1 MVWTKIV
8 SEMSKI
14 SYGTWLTIYSEAIAE
29 LLSRA
34 GYDWITID
42 LEHTAIS
49 LTQAEKLI
57 RVIDLCGVKPIV
69 RVSSNDSA
77 EIKRILDFG
86 AKGII
91 IPMIN
96 NVEDVKKAISA
107 SFYPPSGSR
116 GMGLYRAQ
124 GYGDKDKK
132 EKYINDDAEQ
142 IELYLNIESREAVE
156 NIESIFDSDITG
168 YFLGPYDL
176 SASIGSPGKFDTLEF
191 IDLEKKIMRA
201 AEKYNIKRGI
211 HVVEPSKKDLIEKQ
225 SLGYDMIAFSVDI
238 RMLDYVARIPFRDE

>member
-1 MVWTKIV
+1 
-8 SEMSKI
+8 MSKT

-29 LLSRA
+29 ILSRA

-69 RVSSNDSA
+69 RVSSNNSA
-77 EIKRILDFG
+77 EIKKILDFG

-107 SFYPPSGSR
+107 CFYPPSGSVSYTH
-116 GMGLYRAQ
+116 LTLPT
-124 GYGDKDKK
+124 
-132 EKYINDDAEQ
+132 N
-142 IELYLNIESREAVE
+142 REV
-156 NIESIFDSDITG
+156 
-168 YFLGPYDL
+168 
-176 SASIGSPGKFDTLEF
+176 
-191 IDLEKKIMRA
+191 
-201 AEKYNIKRGI
+201 
-211 HVVEPSKKDLIEKQ
+211 
-225 SLGYDMIAFSVDI
+225 
-238 RMLDYVARIPFRDE
+238 

>member
-1 MVWTKIV
+1 
-8 SEMSKI
+8 MSKI

-29 LLSRA
+29 ILSRA

-42 LEHTAIS
+42 LEHTAINFS
-49 LTQAEKLI
+49 QAEKLI

-69 RVSSNDSA
+69 RVSSNNHA
-77 EIKRILDFG
+77 EIKKILDFG
-86 AKGII
+86 AKGLI

-96 NVEDVKKAISA
+96 NVEDVKKAIDA
-107 SFYPPSGSR
+107 CFYPPQGSR

-132 EKYINDDAEQ
+132 NKYINDEADK
-142 IELYLNIESREAVE
+142 IELYLNIESKEAVE
-156 NIESIFDSDITG
+156 NIDSIFDSDIAG

-191 IDLEKKIMRA
+191 IDLEKKILRE
-201 AEKYNIKRGI
+201 AEKNNIKKGI
-211 HVVEPSKKDLIEKQ
+211 HVVEPSKKRLLEKE
-225 SLGYDMIAFSVDI
+225 SLGYDMIAFSVDF
-238 RMLDYVARIPFRDE
+238 RMLDSIARLPFENE

>member
-29 LLSRA
+29 ILSRA

-69 RVSSNDSA
+69 RVSSNNSA

-211 HVVEPSKKDLIEKQ
+211 HVVEPSKKELIEKQ

-238 RMLDYVARIPFRDE
+238 RMLDYAAKIPFKDE

>member
-1 MVWTKIV
+1 
-8 SEMSKI
+8 MSKI

-29 LLSRA
+29 ILSRA

-69 RVSSNDSA
+69 RVSSNNSA
-77 EIKRILDFG
+77 EIQRILDFG

-191 IDLEKKIMRA
+191 IGLEKKIMRA

-211 HVVEPSKKDLIEKQ
+211 HVVEPSKKELIEKQ

-238 RMLDYVARIPFRDE
+238 RMLDYAAKIPFKDE

>member
-1 MVWTKIV
+1 
-8 SEMSKI
+8 MSKT

-29 LLSRA
+29 ILSRA

-69 RVSSNDSA
+69 RVSSNNSA
-77 EIKRILDFG
+77 EIKKILDFG

-107 SFYPPSGSR
+107 CFYPPLGSR

-142 IELYLNIESREAVE
+142 IELYFNIESREAIE

>member
-29 LLSRA
+29 ILSRA

-69 RVSSNDSA
+69 RVSSNNSA

-191 IDLEKKIMRA
+191 IDLEKKIMRS

-211 HVVEPSKKDLIEKQ
+211 HVVEPSKKELIEKQ

-238 RMLDYVARIPFRDE
+238 RMLDYAAKIPFKDE

>member
-1 MVWTKIV
+1 
-8 SEMSKI
+8 MSKT

-29 LLSRA
+29 ILSRA

-69 RVSSNDSA
+69 RVSSNNSA
-77 EIKRILDFG
+77 EIKKILDFG

-96 NVEDVKKAISA
+96 NVEDAKKAISA
-107 SFYPPSGSR
+107 CFYPPLGSR

-132 EKYINDDAEQ
+132 EKYIKDDAEQ
-142 IELYLNIESREAVE
+142 IELYPVSYTHL
-156 NIESIFDSDITG
+156 
-168 YFLGPYDL
+168 
-176 SASIGSPGKFDTLEF
+176 TLPT
-191 IDLEKKIMRA
+191 KA
-201 AEKYNIKRGI
+201 
-211 HVVEPSKKDLIEKQ
+211 
-225 SLGYDMIAFSVDI
+225 
-238 RMLDYVARIPFRDE
+238 

>member
-1 MVWTKIV
+1 
-8 SEMSKI
+8 MSKI

-29 LLSRA
+29 ILSRA

-69 RVSSNDSA
+69 RVSSNNSA
-77 EIKRILDFG
+77 EIKKILDFG

-96 NVEDVKKAISA
+96 NVEDVKKAIGA
-107 SFYPPSGSR
+107 CFYPPSGSR

-201 AEKYNIKRGI
+201 AEKYNIKRGCLLYTS
-211 HVVEPSKKDLIEKQ
+211 PS
-225 SLGYDMIAFSVDI
+225 
-238 RMLDYVARIPFRDE
+238 PRDS

>member
-1 MVWTKIV
+1 
-8 SEMSKI
+8 MSKT

-29 LLSRA
+29 ILSRA

-69 RVSSNDSA
+69 RVSSNNSA
-77 EIKRILDFG
+77 EIKKILDFG

-107 SFYPPSGSR
+107 CFYPPSGSR

-132 EKYINDDAEQ
+132 EKYIKDDAEQ

-211 HVVEPSKKDLIEKQ
+211 HVVEPSKKELIEKQ
-225 SLGYDMIAFSVDI
+225 SLGYDMIAFSVDT
-238 RMLDYVARIPFRDE
+238 RMLDYVARTPFKDE

>member
-1 MVWTKIV
+1 
-8 SEMSKI
+8 MSKT

-29 LLSRA
+29 ILSRA

-69 RVSSNDSA
+69 RVSSNNSA
-77 EIKRILDFG
+77 EIKKILDFG

-96 NVEDVKKAISA
+96 NVEEVKRAISA
-107 SFYPPSGSR
+107 CFYPPLGSR

-132 EKYINDDAEQ
+132 EKYIKDDAEQ

-191 IDLEKKIMRA
+191 IDLEKKIMRS

-225 SLGYDMIAFSVDI
+225 SLGYEMIAFSVDI
-238 RMLDYVARIPFRDE
+238 RMLDYAAKIPFKDE

>member
-1 MVWTKIV
+1 
-8 SEMSKI
+8 MSKT
-14 SYGTWLTIYSEAIAE
+14 SYGTWLTIYNEAIAE
-29 LLSRA
+29 ILSRA

-69 RVSSNDSA
+69 RVSSNNSA
-77 EIKRILDFG
+77 EIKKILDFG

-107 SFYPPSGSR
+107 CFYPPSGSR

-132 EKYINDDAEQ
+132 EKYIKDDAEE

-211 HVVEPSKKDLIEKQ
+211 PSLSHLKKI
-225 SLGYDMIAFSVDI
+225 
-238 RMLDYVARIPFRDE
+238 

>member
-1 MVWTKIV
+1 
-8 SEMSKI
+8 MSKI

-29 LLSRA
+29 ILSRA

-42 LEHTAIS
+42 LEHTAINFS
-49 LTQAEKLI
+49 QAEKLI

-69 RVSSNDSA
+69 RVSSNNHA
-77 EIKRILDFG
+77 EIKKILDFG
-86 AKGII
+86 AKGLI

-96 NVEDVKKAISA
+96 NVEDVKKAIDA
-107 SFYPPSGSR
+107 CFYPPQGSR

-132 EKYINDDAEQ
+132 NKYINDEADK
-142 IELYLNIESREAVE
+142 IELYLNIESKEAVE
-156 NIESIFDSDITG
+156 NIDSIFDSDIAG

-191 IDLEKKIMRA
+191 IDLEKKILRA
-201 AEKYNIKRGI
+201 AEKNNIKKLSLI
-211 HVVEPSKKDLIEKQ
+211 HI
-225 SLGYDMIAFSVDI
+225 
-238 RMLDYVARIPFRDE
+238 

>member
-1 MVWTKIV
+1 
-8 SEMSKI
+8 MSKT

-29 LLSRA
+29 ILSRA

-69 RVSSNDSA
+69 RVSSNNSA
-77 EIKRILDFG
+77 EIKKILDFG

-96 NVEDVKKAISA
+96 NVEDAKKAISA
-107 SFYPPSGSR
+107 CFYPPLGSR

-132 EKYINDDAEQ
+132 EKYLNHDAEQ
-142 IELYLNIESREAVE
+142 IELYFNIESREAVE